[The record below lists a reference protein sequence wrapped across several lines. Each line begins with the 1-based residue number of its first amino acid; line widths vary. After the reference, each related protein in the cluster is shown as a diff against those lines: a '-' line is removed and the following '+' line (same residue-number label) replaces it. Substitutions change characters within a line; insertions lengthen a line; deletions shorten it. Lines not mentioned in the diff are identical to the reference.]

1 MEVHHH
7 SHHGKKKW
15 TEYFW
20 EFLMLFLAVFCGF
33 LAEYQLEHTIE
44 HQREKQYIKSL
55 VADLETD
62 QDILSKHMVHLETGI
77 SRMDSVITILNA
89 PSQIAAN
96 TGALY
101 YLARIGPR
109 LNPLSNNNRTFEQ
122 LKSSGNFR
130 LIRDIGTSN
139 MVMTYYEKF
148 PTIRLLESSNEI
160 EFNEYKKIASRIFD
174 PVVFINMEGV
184 DGQIKRTNEN
194 PSLRTTDHELLQ
206 ELSVFAVYMRG
217 TKIGI
222 LKTAEELKKR
232 GSKLIEYLRHEYH
245 LK

>member
-44 HQREKQYIKSL
+44 HQREKQYIRSL
-55 VADLETD
+55 IADLEND
-62 QDILSKHMVHLETGI
+62 QEILSKHIEHLQTGI
-77 SRMDSVITILNA
+77 SRMDSVISILNA
-89 PSQIAAN
+89 PSTIAVN
-96 TGALY
+96 TGNLY
-101 YLARIGPR
+101 YLARISPR
-109 LNPLSNNNRTFEQ
+109 LNPLSNNSRTFEQ

-130 LIRDIGTSN
+130 LIQDIGTSN
-139 MVMTYYEKF
+139 MVMDYYEKL

-160 EFNEYKKIASRIFD
+160 EFNEYKKIASKIFD
-174 PVVFINMEGV
+174 PAVFINMEE
-184 DGQIKRTNEN
+184 DNGQIKRTNEN
-194 PSLRTTDHELLQ
+194 PPLRTTDHETLQ

-222 LKTAEELKKR
+222 LKTDEDLKKS
-232 GSKLIEYLRHEYH
+232 GAELIEYLQNEYH